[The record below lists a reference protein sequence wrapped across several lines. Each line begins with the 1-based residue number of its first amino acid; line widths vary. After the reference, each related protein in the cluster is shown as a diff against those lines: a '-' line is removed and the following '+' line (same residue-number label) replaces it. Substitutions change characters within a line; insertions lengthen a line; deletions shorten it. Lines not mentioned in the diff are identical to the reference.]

1 MTNKKNSFLTFWIS
15 LIPGAGEMYLG
26 FYKMG
31 GSIMV
36 LFWGTVALSGSL
48 FPPLFYLLP
57 VMWFYSFFH
66 THNLNRMPDD
76 EFYALEDDWL
86 FHVRPEE
93 ILHGDWV
100 GRYRR
105 QLAFLLVIFGISII
119 WNTFCDILFGILYR
133 MPIPEIILDIIR
145 TISRAVPQLAAA
157 LVIIWIGLGLFRN
170 KKEELV
176 PEPPY
181 LEDKKAVSSED
192 DQKKE

>member
-15 LIPGAGEMYLG
+15 LLPGAGEMYLG

-31 GSIMV
+31 GSIML
-36 LFWGTVALSGSL
+36 LFWGTTALSGSI

-57 VMWFYSFFH
+57 VLWFYSFFH

-86 FHVRPEE
+86 FHVQPEE
-93 ILHGDWV
+93 IFHGDWV
-100 GRYRR
+100 RRYRR
-105 QLAFLLVIFGISII
+105 QFAFLLILLGISII
-119 WNTFCDILFGILYR
+119 WNTLGNILFQILYWIQ
-133 MPIPEIILDIIR
+133 IPEVVLDIIR
-145 TISRAVPQLAAA
+145 TVSRAVPQLATA

-176 PEPPY
+176 PDPPY
-181 LEDKKAVSSED
+181 LEDKKTAPSGE
-192 DQKKE
+192 DQKAQ